1 MTTLQE
7 DLLKCTVDGN
17 VISLPDINSTQLE
30 DYPALRKAL
39 LNSGGK
45 YKRSTFIFNTDAQPY
60 VDRIMNG
67 NGANLKKE
75 FQFFYTPNKKIETLS

>member
-7 DLLKCTVDGN
+7 DLSRCKVEGN
-17 VISLPDINSTQLE
+17 TIVLPDINSTQLE
-30 DYPALRKAL
+30 DYPALKKAL
-39 LNSGGK
+39 QNSGGK
-45 YKRSTFIFNTDAQPY
+45 YKRSKFIFDTDPQPY

-75 FQFFYTPNKKIETLS
+75 FQFFSNS